1 MGILGVDLDKINLDD
16 DNNFYEDDTDTI
28 INVRLLAWLNKF
40 EKPKALKKTIDEEL
54 MLVAWHPTRWWD
66 WCLSED
72 EKKRIDSIFTEKC

>member
-16 DNNFYEDDTDTI
+16 DNNFYEDDPDTI
-28 INVRLLAWLNKF
+28 INARLLAWLNKF

-54 MLVAWHPTRWWD
+54 MLIAWHPTRWSD